1 MALVQHTSG
10 DNGWR
15 TPPPIIERVRSS
27 MGRIDLDPASSNE
40 ANKTVGARFIYTEAM
55 NGLVQ
60 PWGTPLPYPAYE
72 NFGSTTVYCNPPGGK
87 YPKGHE
93 LGGQSK
99 TALFWDKLMA
109 ELERGYIDQAIFMCF
124 SISSLQVLQGRGV
137 ARSVTSF
144 PTCIPAKRL
153 AFIDPTDKDRDGP
166 SHANAIIY
174 VPGHTDRTAEFAQYF
189 WDIGGIMMP
198 Y

>member
-10 DNGWR
+10 ADGWR
-15 TPPPIIERVRSS
+15 TPDPILERVRSVF
-27 MGRIDLDPASSNE
+27 GGIIDVDPASSVE
-40 ANKTVGARFIYTEAM
+40 ANATVDATFIYTEKSD
-55 NGLVQ
+55 GLAG
-60 PWGTPLPYPAYE
+60 PWGGWNPDHPTK
-72 NFGSTTVYCNPPGGK
+72 VYCNPPGGK

-93 LGGQSK
+93 LGGRSK

-109 ELERGYIDQAIFMCF
+109 ELTLGHIDQAIFMCF
-124 SISSLQVLQGRGV
+124 SISSLQVLQGRG

-144 PTCIPAKRL
+144 PMCIPAKRL
-153 AFIDPTDKDRDGP
+153 AFIDPTDAERDGP

-174 VPGHTDRTAEFAQYF
+174 VPGHTDRTADFAQYF
-189 WDIGGIMMP
+189 WDVGGIMMP